1 MKYQYVLSAL
11 GVLGLSA
18 FAFQNCSNVNFHP
31 AEVYESASSAPPQKD
46 PPKAPPVCEMM
57 TAQAVKPEVRFS
69 WNHAE
74 DTEPQFKQV
83 MAAPTVGDI
92 DGDGI
97 PEIAFV
103 SYKDTAYT
111 SKGVLRVID
120 GATGKKKFSVSTD
133 TLAPFASTSPLLVD
147 LDHDG
152 QAEIIYVH
160 YQGKKV
166 VALNS
171 NGFVRWQAD
180 LDFSGVQLTAMLGC
194 YESFSA
200 ADLDQDGRTEILA
213 GSWII
218 NEGADK
224 QPFIRKRLAEVSA
237 NCMAF
242 PANLHLHQKEMQ
254 ILGIS
259 GVMDKNGQ
267 FLWKYARNGFPST
280 ADILPN
286 VPGSEVIVTGNDY
299 ITIYSAQGDKLAE
312 NKLSEHAELLC
323 PSKTTVG
330 GGQATIGDFDG
341 NPSSMEIAVATGKSL
356 TIFNN
361 KGEKIAGSTTQDCSS
376 LSTGLTSFDFNGDG
390 KPEIIYADEQYVR
403 IYEMDG
409 SSNLKVIW
417 STINPSGTL
426 REYPV
431 VADVNGD
438 GYAELVVVA
447 NNMWVDIGS
456 IYQTAEQKEQARS
469 ITGLRVF
476 SPKDAK
482 AWMPTRAVW
491 NQHAYMASNIS
502 DNLKATSSTL
512 HNGQLAALFKRNIQK
527 GLLQEVCVK

>member
-1 MKYQYVLSAL
+1 MKYQYLLVAVS
-11 GVLGLSA
+11 VLGISA

-31 AEVYESASSAPPQKD
+31 AEVYEAASSAPPAKD

-69 WNHAE
+69 WNYAE
-74 DTEPQFKQV
+74 DIEPQFKQV

-92 DGDGI
+92 DGDGV

-120 GATGKKKFSVSTD
+120 GSSGKKKFSVSTD

-147 LDHDG
+147 LDNDG

-171 NGFVRWQAD
+171 NGFVRWQLD

-194 YESFSA
+194 YESFNA
-200 ADLDQDGRTEILA
+200 ADLDQDGRTDIVA

-218 NEGADK
+218 GEAADK
-224 QPFIRKRLAEVSA
+224 QPFVRKRLAEVSS
-237 NCMAF
+237 NCMPF

-267 FLWKYARNGFPST
+267 FLWKYARNGYPST
-280 ADILPN
+280 ADILPG

-323 PSKTTVG
+323 PSKVTVG

-341 NPSSMEIAVATGKSL
+341 DSSSMEIAVATGKSL

-361 KGEKIAGSTTQDCSS
+361 KGQKIAGSTTQDCSS

-456 IYQTAEQKEQARS
+456 IYQTAEQKELARS

-476 SPKDAK
+476 SPKEAK

-502 DNLKATSSTL
+502 DDLKATSSTL